1 MEFNLYLILYSFII
15 YTIFI
20 FFRYVARKIRLSSQK
35 QFYLRNKTF
44 LITGGCQG
52 IGKEIIK
59 ILVLEYKC
67 KIVNIDIR
75 NNLFE
80 ELSQIDSTRIV
91 NFRCDLS
98 NLDELVSTC
107 QDIFKNFDKIDFLI
121 NNAGIANNTKFED
134 LKEEEI
140 TKLMNINL
148 LAPMKLCKL
157 FTNFYLKEKKNKI
170 HIITMAS
177 VMSHIIADK
186 SSDYI
191 SSKWGLY
198 SFHEAM
204 RYDYYY
210 NTNIG
215 FTVICP
221 FAVKTGMFPGFCPPL
236 PFIKLLE
243 VEEVARATVESIIL
257 KDKILF
263 IPFYVEFICIIFNFL
278 PCFLRDSLYFSLS
291 IFSF

>member
-1 MEFNLYLILYSFII
+1 MEFNLYLILYAFII
-15 YTIFI
+15 FFIFTIFRFI
-20 FFRYVARKIRLSSQK
+20 IRKIRLSK
-35 QFYLRNKTF
+35 YNLVDKTF

-59 ILVLEYKC
+59 ILVLQYKC
-67 KIVNIDIR
+67 KIINIDIR
-75 NNLFE
+75 NDLFE
-80 ELSQIDSTRIV
+80 ELSQIDKTGTQII
-91 NFRCDLS
+91 NFKCDLS
-98 NLDELVSTC
+98 NLEDLSSTC
-107 QDIFKNFDKIDFLI
+107 KEIFKKFEKIDFLI
-121 NNAGIANNTKFED
+121 NNAGIANNTNFDD

-148 LAPMKLCKL
+148 IAPMKLCKL
-157 FTNFYLKEKKNKI
+157 FTDHYLKLNKI

-210 NTNIG
+210 NPNIN

-221 FAVKTGMFPGFCPPL
+221 FAVKTGMFPGFTPPL

-243 VEEVARATVESIIL
+243 VEDVARATVDSIIL

-263 IPFYVEFICIIFNFL
+263 IPFYVEFICLIFNFL
-278 PCFLRDSLYFSLS
+278 PVYLRDSLYFSLS
-291 IFSF
+291 TYYFYF